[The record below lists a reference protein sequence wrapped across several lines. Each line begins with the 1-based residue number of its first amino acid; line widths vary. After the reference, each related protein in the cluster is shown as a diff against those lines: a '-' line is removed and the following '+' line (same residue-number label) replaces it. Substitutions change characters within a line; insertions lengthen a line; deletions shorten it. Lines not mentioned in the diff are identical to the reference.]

1 MRSEK
6 ELFTLAKDMVFIED
20 RLRDNYN
27 EMEREELTEEA
38 AKIRNT
44 LLQKN
49 YDVNTFL
56 HYKDLYKSMTIAE
69 YYEFIKTLEKEWLY
83 ENRYNLCQ
91 RA

>member
-27 EMEREELTEEA
+27 ELEREELKQEA
-38 AKIRNT
+38 AKISNI
-44 LLQKN
+44 LFEKN

-69 YYEFIKTLEKEWLY
+69 YYEFIKTLEKE
-83 ENRYNLCQ
+83 
-91 RA
+91 

>member
-1 MRSEK
+1 MKSEK

-20 RLRDNYN
+20 RLQDNYN
-27 EMEREELTEEA
+27 ELEKEELNEEA

-56 HYKDLYKSMTIAE
+56 YYKDLYRNMSIAE
-69 YYEFIKTLEKEWLY
+69 YYNFIKTLE
-83 ENRYNLCQ
+83 
-91 RA
+91 

>member
-27 EMEREELTEEA
+27 ELEREELKYEA
-38 AKIRNT
+38 AKISNI
-44 LLQKN
+44 LLEKN

-69 YYEFIKTLEKEWLY
+69 YYEFIKTLEKE
-83 ENRYNLCQ
+83 
-91 RA
+91 

>member
-27 EMEREELTEEA
+27 EFEREELKAEA
-38 AKIRNT
+38 AKISNI
-44 LLQKN
+44 LFEKN

-69 YYEFIKTLEKEWLY
+69 YYEFIKTLEKE
-83 ENRYNLCQ
+83 
-91 RA
+91 

>member
-20 RLRDNYN
+20 TLQKNVN
-27 EMEREELTEEA
+27 EMVREELTEEA
-38 AKIRNT
+38 AKIRNI
-44 LLQKN
+44 LLKKN

-69 YYEFIKTLEKEWLY
+69 YYDFIKTLEKE
-83 ENRYNLCQ
+83 
-91 RA
+91 